1 MAKLLDADLPARWGT
16 RRPDRGER
24 MRREPNVAAS
34 EPGEQKRLE
43 GKVAVVTGS
52 SRGIGRA
59 IARALAAEGAS
70 IAVHYRRGEDQA
82 ASLAR
87 EAESYGVKARLVQ
100 GDLSRPED
108 CYRVVAVAAREL
120 GAVDILVN
128 NAGIN
133 RDRTLRKMTAAEW
146 DEVVQTNLNSVFHCT
161 KAALEPM
168 IARGWGRIINI
179 ASIVGQ
185 TGAMGQANYA
195 AAKAGVIA
203 FTKSVAQEL
212 ARNGITVNAICPGMV
227 ETDVLSSMP
236 RQALEAVR
244 GQIPLGRFGQADEV
258 ARLVR
263 FLCTEGDWITGAQ
276 LNINGGQFM

>member
-1 MAKLLDADLPARWGT
+1 MGKSAETSGAGAQGVQPARL
-16 RRPDRGER
+16 
-24 MRREPNVAAS
+24 A
-34 EPGEQKRLE
+34 

-59 IARALAAEGAS
+59 IARALALEGAAL
-70 IAVHYRRGEDQA
+70 AVHYLRGEEQA

-87 EAESYGVKARLVQ
+87 EVEERGGHARIIQ
-100 GDLSRPED
+100 GDLSRPEE
-108 CYRVVAVAAREL
+108 CYKVLANAARDL

-128 NAGIN
+128 NAGVN

-146 DEVVQTNLNSVFHCT
+146 DEVIHTNLDGVFHCT

-168 IARGWGRIINI
+168 ISRGWGRIINI
-179 ASIVGQ
+179 ASIIGQ
-185 TGAMGQANYA
+185 TGAAGQANYA
-195 AAKAGVIA
+195 ASKAGVIA

-212 ARNGITVNAICPGMV
+212 ARYGITVNAICPGFV
-227 ETDVLSSMP
+227 ETDMLSTMP
-236 RQALEAVR
+236 PQARESVKGR
-244 GQIPLGRFGQADEV
+244 IPLGRFGQADEV